1 MFAED
6 VLADAELIVDGNV
19 ISVAEERRKT
29 CGRDGLGGIEFALAV
44 GDRFLVGE
52 VRTFP
57 SVELWLSKNALLA
70 AGDLYAT
77 CWVVCGDAYNLA
89 LSLGL
94 KLDRTVPP
102 GDTTVSSFAI

>member
-1 MFAED
+1 MFAEEA
-6 VLADAELIVDGNV
+6 LADAEVIVDGIA
-19 ISVAEERRKT
+19 ISVAEERLNT